1 MDRTGRRVVS
11 GARRAA
17 AVGVLAPLLLSAALP
32 AAEPE
37 TTWIK
42 PKADQSVLVDIEH
55 SAGRWV
61 VVGERGH
68 VLVSDDAVS
77 WRQVRAPTRVLLTAV
92 ALDESGIGFAV
103 GHDATIIRTRDGGE
117 TWDRVHHDPDEQA
130 PLLDVLLVDERK
142 VVAVGA
148 YGLYL
153 ASRDGGQ
160 SWTQST
166 LAPRPL
172 DQEEAEDPDDE
183 FYDYHL
189 NDIAVAGS
197 GRWYIAAE
205 AGNLY
210 RSDDQGETWLR
221 LPSPYEGSF
230 FGVLPMDGDEVLVF
244 GLQGRVFHS
253 SDAGASWTR
262 METGTDATLTAG
274 LRRPDGRALIAGHAG
289 MVLTAVDPHAS
300 AARSRLPNRPAVSDA
315 ELLDDGALLTVGD
328 NGIRTWPAG
337 VVTGQ

>member
-1 MDRTGRRVVS
+1 MSSV
-11 GARRAA
+11 RRAA
-17 AVGVLAPLLLSAALP
+17 VVGAVALLLLSAALP
-32 AAEPE
+32 AAEPG
-37 TTWIK
+37 TSWIK
-42 PKADQSVLVDIEH
+42 PKADQSLLVDI
-55 SAGRWV
+55 AATGGRWI

-77 WRQVRAPTRVLLTAV
+77 WQQVRAPTRVLLTAV
-92 ALDESGIGFAV
+92 ALNESGIGFAV

-117 TWDRVHHDPDEQA
+117 TWERVHHDPDEQA

-142 VVAVGA
+142 IVAVGA

-153 ASRDGGQ
+153 ESRDGGQ
-160 SWTQST
+160 SWTQSI

-172 DQEEAEDPDDE
+172 DQASAGDPEDD

-205 AGNLY
+205 AGNIY

-230 FGVLPMDGDEVLVF
+230 FGVLPMDGDEVLVL

-262 METGTDATLTAG
+262 IETGTDATLTAG

-289 MVLTAVDPHAS
+289 MVLTAVDPPAS
-300 AARSRLPNRPAVSDA
+300 PARFRLPNRPAVSDA

-337 VVTGQ
+337 VVAGQ